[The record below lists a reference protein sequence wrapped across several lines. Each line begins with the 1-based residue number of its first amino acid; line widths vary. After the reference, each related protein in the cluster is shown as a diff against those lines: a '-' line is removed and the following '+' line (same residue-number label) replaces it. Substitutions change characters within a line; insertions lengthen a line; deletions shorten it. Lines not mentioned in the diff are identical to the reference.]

1 MPLHLAEQ
9 PLTLSIP
16 SVKGADKALDADEIR
31 DRDLMASIRSR
42 DEEAF
47 RELFRRYGPTAMAL
61 ARRVLRRRSLAEETV
76 QEAFLSVWKSP
87 EGFDP
92 QRGSV
97 RAWLMSAVHHRA
109 IDLVRREEAQQRRSL
124 EAASD
129 PRMTTDDP
137 GVTVVEE
144 VGLMQTRIEVRRAL
158 QDLPEPQRRV
168 VELMYF
174 DGRTQTQIAESTG
187 IPLGTVKSRA
197 LLGIRRLR
205 GALLEMER

>member
-1 MPLHLAEQ
+1 
-9 PLTLSIP
+9 
-16 SVKGADKALDADEIR
+16 
-31 DRDLMASIRSR
+31 MAAIRSR

-92 QRGSV
+92 RRGSV

-109 IDLVRREEAQQRRSL
+109 VDLVRREEAQQRRSL
-124 EAASD
+124 EALGD
-129 PRMTTDDP
+129 PRTTTDDP